1 VSDFDIFLDTD
12 NELAFTVAIEGANTA
27 DVRSQFVLEGPRG
40 INLCFEGRAAGS
52 EITVDVPSLK
62 GIMQE
67 GRYNSRLEVIVD
79 DRVFTPLQMAA
90 NLKPAI
96 KVEAVVR
103 TAQRVGGPVVTAAV
117 VNKAKPIV
125 ESPAPVAPAPPAVKP
140 APLPIAAPKPTL
152 TTPPTSPRASTAPV
166 HVKPS
171 TPTVSSAP
179 AKRPANLDSLLD
191 SLEDL

>member
-1 VSDFDIFLDTD
+1 MSDFDIFLDTD
-12 NELAFTVAIEGANTA
+12 NELAFTVAIEGASTA

-103 TAQRVGGPVVTAAV
+103 TAQRVVGPVVTATV

-125 ESPAPVAPAPPAVKP
+125 EAPLAPPPPPPKP
-140 APLPIAAPKPTL
+140 APLPIASPKPATA
-152 TTPPTSPRASTAPV
+152 PVPAPVKSVPISRPRASG
-166 HVKPS
+166 
-171 TPTVSSAP
+171 
-179 AKRPANLDSLLD
+179 LDALLEA
-191 SLEDL
+191 LEDS